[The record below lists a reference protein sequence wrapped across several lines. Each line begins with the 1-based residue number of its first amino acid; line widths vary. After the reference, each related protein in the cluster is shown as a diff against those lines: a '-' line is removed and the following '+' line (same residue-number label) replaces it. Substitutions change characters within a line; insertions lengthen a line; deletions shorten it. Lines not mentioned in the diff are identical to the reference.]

1 MALTCLTQ
9 CLKEL
14 DIGFDEKPTWEEC
27 DAKFESIIVRIQSL
41 ERLDLVNPPQVDDP
55 KLASIGAVLVD
66 AISAAWW
73 SDSVMFYELT
83 LVLTEVHLAR
93 GSSPS
98 SGMGF
103 LYLAV
108 IALSRM
114 SLSQLA
120 LDLGSIA
127 MDLLDRYRDTFA
139 MARGYL
145 IYACFIS
152 HIQMPVSVAL
162 TQVEAAAEY
171 ALISGD
177 RTSTILSFGLLGQLK
192 FYASENCADLEAFC
206 QYGCEDIPNW
216 HQDTRGGTLLIAVRQ
231 VCRALQGKTRNTIA
245 DEVMDDTQN
254 SHNSAAYKTWM
265 NANAKNGERSAT
277 WYETLEIIPLFL
289 FGHYDKAVQVGRRC
303 VANEQVM
310 WSARNTRSA
319 MLFYGLSLAETI
331 FRKLEDPRYHDNDI
345 GEETKATIETLQM
358 LKRKISDWEVVSPVN
373 YLPWSIFLH
382 AQIVELQQDHGAA
395 LRDYE
400 EALDHASEQSLTFEE
415 ALGNYLMAGCFIRRG
430 ARRSAKSALREA
442 VGLYR
447 LLGATGLAE
456 RIEEDHHLLLH
467 GATRNPRTADAFV
480 QTDFGADPLPMQYR
494 TVDGVNEANDE
505 TPSAQV
511 TPGELKENRIGA
523 WRGSMHQ
530 PEAGAGLPSLD
541 MIDLH
546 AILVVS
552 VISRKVFLTYADLE
566 PVLAS
571 DQFDP

>member
-1 MALTCLTQ
+1 MALKCLTQ

-14 DIGFDEKPTWEEC
+14 DIGFDEEPTWEKC
-27 DAKFESIIVRIQSL
+27 DADFERIIVKIQSL
-41 ERLDLVNPPQVDDP
+41 ERVDLVNPPAANDT
-55 KLASIGAVLVD
+55 KLASIGSVLVD

-73 SDSVMFYELT
+73 SDSVMFYKLS
-83 LVLTEVHLAR
+83 LVMTEVHLAR
-93 GSSPS
+93 GASPS
-98 SGMGF
+98 SGTGF
-103 LYLAV
+103 LYLAM

-127 MDLLDRYRDTFA
+127 MDLLDKYRDPFS
-139 MARGYL
+139 MARGFM

-177 RTSTILSFGLLGQLK
+177 RTSTILSYGLWAQLK

-206 QYGCEDIPNW
+206 QYGCEDTPNW
-216 HQDTRGGTLLIAVRQ
+216 HQDTRGGTLLIAIRQ

-245 DEVMDDTQN
+245 DQVMDDTQN
-254 SHNSAAYKTWM
+254 SHSSAAYKAWM
-265 NANAKNGERSAT
+265 EVNAKNGERSTT
-277 WYETLEIIPLFL
+277 WYETLEVIPLFL
-289 FGHYDKAVQVGRRC
+289 FGHYDKAVQVGKRC
-303 VANEQVM
+303 VANEQIM

-319 MLFYGLSLAETI
+319 MLFYGLALAAII
-331 FRKLEDPRYHDNDI
+331 FRKLEDPRYRDNDI
-345 GEETKATIETLQM
+345 DEETKTTIETLQL
-358 LKRKISDWEVVSPVN
+358 LKRKITDWEVVSPVN

-382 AQIVELQQDHGAA
+382 AQISELQQDHGAA
-395 LRDYE
+395 VRDYE
-400 EALDHASEQSLTFEE
+400 EALDHASEQRLTFEE
-415 ALGNYLMAGCFIRRG
+415 ALGNYLMAGFFIRRG

-447 LLGATGLAE
+447 LLGATGLTE

-467 GATRNPRTADAFV
+467 GATRNPRTADAYV
-480 QTDFGADPLPMQYR
+480 QTELGADPLPMHYR
-494 TVDGVNEANDE
+494 TGDGVNEESEE

-552 VISRKVFLTYADLE
+552 FAPRAEIPDVR
-566 PVLAS
+566 
-571 DQFDP
+571 